1 MERPNCCLS
10 SPHCRKIAEV
20 LFFPKPPGFH
30 TTAREPKR
38 AHFTVPA
45 FNTTRIQRRH
55 PERHKKSEMVAGE
68 GKKAKFPAE
77 GGPAEGGVLRKWSTD
92 VQTGFRVWVFGVW
105 AFWVQKIWP
114 KPETQKL
121 AKVGLPQVGRSG
133 LTLSVPV
140 PCFPSDLTVTWF
152 SEHAGS
158 IMPLVP
164 LINCNSASLTG
175 SSHQFLGSGF
185 IHQL

>member
-20 LFFPKPPGFH
+20 PFFRSRRGFTRQPESPNVHISRSRPSTPPEFKED
-30 TTAREPKR
+30 TQRDTKR
-38 AHFTVPA
+38 A
-45 FNTTRIQRRH
+45 RWWR
-55 PERHKKSEMVAGE
+55 EREKR
-68 GKKAKFPAE
+68 AKFPAE
-77 GGPAEGGVLRKWSTD
+77 GGPAEGGVLRKWSRD

-121 AKVGLPQVGRSG
+121 AKVGLPKVGRSG